1 MRFLK
6 SDLTAQGVRF
16 DNVNDLILLLL
27 AEMRSTN
34 LKVAYGIG
42 AGGMALGINFGL
54 LIPLIFLHLS

>member
-16 DNVNDLILLLL
+16 DNVNDLILLD
-27 AEMRSTN
+27 EMRSTN

-42 AGGMALGINFGL
+42 AGDIALGINIGL
-54 LIPLIFLHLS
+54 LSPLIFLHVS